1 MILIEAKQ
9 VQKAEV
15 FLKQINI
22 KFCVE
27 KLDFFVKRK
36 SFLLLFVHALEYF
49 LIYLVHKNV
58 VTSSHFGQFQFISI
72 VIEIYC
78 ADKS

>member
-22 KFCVE
+22 KLCVE
-27 KLDFFVKRK
+27 KLDF
-36 SFLLLFVHALEYF
+36 L
-49 LIYLVHKNV
+49 
-58 VTSSHFGQFQFISI
+58 
-72 VIEIYC
+72 
-78 ADKS
+78 